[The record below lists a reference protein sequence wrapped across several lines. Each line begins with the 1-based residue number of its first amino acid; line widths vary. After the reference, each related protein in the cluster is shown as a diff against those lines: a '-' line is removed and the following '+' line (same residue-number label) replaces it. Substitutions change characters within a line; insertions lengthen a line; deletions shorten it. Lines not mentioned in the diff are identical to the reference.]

1 VALLFINQTKNQVNM
16 AQKGITVRIDDELR
30 EALQEGAE
38 KRKVTISEHIREI
51 LMDKYFIEM

>member
-1 VALLFINQTKNQVNM
+1 M